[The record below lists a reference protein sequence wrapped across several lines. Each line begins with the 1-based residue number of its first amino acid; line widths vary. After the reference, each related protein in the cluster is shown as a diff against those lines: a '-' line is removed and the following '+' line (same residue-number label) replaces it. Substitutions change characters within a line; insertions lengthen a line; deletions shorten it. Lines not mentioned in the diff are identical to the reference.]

1 MTRIFFLSKLL
12 IGIFVAAI
20 LVAGSAYAQKKEQFV
35 IEIIDPRSDSKVGR
49 ETTVKGTA
57 LLPSGHYLWVLARRS
72 DFKPLWWPQREAEVD
87 PKTHKWSATAVF
99 GGPQD
104 IGWDFD
110 IGVITVNAEGHALL
124 RDYWIKA
131 MRTGDWRP
139 IEIPPTSSA
148 PQTLKVKKVSH

>member
-1 MTRIFFLSKLL
+1 M
-12 IGIFVAAI
+12 GVFVAVS
-20 LVAGSAYAQKKEQFV
+20 LVARSGDAQKKEQVV
-35 IEIIDPRSDSKVGR
+35 IEITDPQNGSKVGR
-49 ETTVKGTA
+49 ETIVKGTA
-57 LLPSGHYLWVLARRS
+57 HLPSGHYLWVLARRN

-87 PKTHKWSATAVF
+87 PKTHKWGATAVF
-99 GGPQD
+99 GGSQD

-110 IGVITVNAEGHALL
+110 IGVIAVNTEGHALL

-139 IEIPPTSSA
+139 IEIPPTPSP